1 MSEKRFE
8 LVEAIYNEIDKQQI
22 EIMDN
27 LEKQIV
33 EKQKVVDLLNSLQ
46 EENGR
51 LKKEVENL
59 QTNMMESLRKHRN
72 YEKSLEEENKR
83 KTNEIKLLRKQY
95 SKIPKN
101 IREVWK

>member
-8 LVEAIYNEIDKQQI
+8 LVEAIYNEIGKQQV

-46 EENGR
+46 QENEK
-51 LKKEVENL
+51 LKQQL
-59 QTNMMESLRKHRN
+59 D
-72 YEKSLEEENKR
+72 
-83 KTNEIKLLRKQY
+83 
-95 SKIPKN
+95 KIPPRIKE
-101 IREVWK
+101 IWIK